1 MRPKLALAFLLA
13 GILAI
18 CGTAFAHHGN
28 VAYMDK
34 PIDLKAGTV
43 TMFMWTNPHSFIK
56 FDVTNDKGEVE
67 HWAVEA
73 GSPSALTPRGW
84 TKNSVKPGDTIAVTV
99 FQARNGNIGRLCLAK
114 IVLFPLMPQDAARQP
129 GQPRHPGSGRRR
141 RSVV

>member
-1 MRPKLALAFLLA
+1 MKHKLAYSFLLI

-18 CGTAFAHHGN
+18 CGNALAHHGN
-28 VAYMDK
+28 VAYQDK

-43 TMFMWTNPHSFIK
+43 TKFIWTNPHSFIM

-84 TKNSVKPGDTIAVTV
+84 TKNSVKAGDTIDVTV
-99 FQARNGNIGRLCLAK
+99 FQARNGNTVGRLAK
-114 IVLFPLMPQDAARQP
+114 IVFPDGKMLHDSQDRDT
-129 GQPRHPGSGRRR
+129 PRLEGVSGANQN
-141 RSVV
+141 

>member
-1 MRPKLALAFLLA
+1 MKSTLARAFLFA

-99 FQARNGNIGRLCLAK
+99 FQAKNGSTVGRLAK
-114 IVLFPLMPQDAARQP
+114 IVFPDGKMLHDSQDRDTT
-129 GQPRHPGSGRRR
+129 GSTG
-141 RSVV
+141 VANQ

>member
-1 MRPKLALAFLLA
+1 MRSRLAMVLLLVGVFA
-13 GILAI
+13 V

-28 VAYMDK
+28 VAYQDK

-43 TMFMWTNPHSFIK
+43 TKFLWTNPHSFIM
-56 FDVTNDKGEVE
+56 FDVTNDQGEVE

-99 FQARNGNIGRLCLAK
+99 FQARNGNTVGRLAK
-114 IVLFPLMPQDAARQP
+114 IVFPDGKMLHDSQDRDTQAA
-129 GQPRHPGSGRRR
+129 GAGAAN
-141 RSVV
+141 

>member
-1 MRPKLALAFLLA
+1 MKSTLACAFLFA

-84 TKNSVKPGDTIAVTV
+84 TKNSVKPGDTITVTV
-99 FQARNGNIGRLCLAK
+99 FQAKNGSTVGRLAK
-114 IVLFPLMPQDAARQP
+114 IVFPDGKMLHDSQDRDTT
-129 GQPRHPGSGRRR
+129 GSTG
-141 RSVV
+141 VANQ